1 MIKSYHKIEDYEL
14 LVGNIETAYSGQ
26 MLQRLA
32 ELSRLTSSAIGFSL
46 NIILLFLRQNKLFRQ
61 YSLVWCMNAK
71 IDILLHGTS

>member
-32 ELSRLTSSAIGFSL
+32 ELSAIG
-46 NIILLFLRQNKLFRQ
+46 I
-61 YSLVWCMNAK
+61 V
-71 IDILLHGTS
+71 